1 MPTAEDRARADAAR
15 AALDRLIAA
24 APPPDM
30 DGARAAFEALVA
42 LRDGLVARRRA
53 DGPSPAL
60 DEELARANAAVAL
73 AWSGAMPVAGFRPG
87 RLEKARAMLD
97 GGGG

>member
-1 MPTAEDRARADAAR
+1 MPTAEDRAR

-42 LRDGLVARRRA
+42 LRDGLVARRRTE
-53 DGPSPAL
+53 GPSAAL
-60 DEELARANAAVAL
+60 DAELARANAAVAF

-87 RLEKARAMLD
+87 RLEKARVMLD
-97 GGGG
+97 GGGA